1 MSDIYFVPE
10 STAYCTVTLDNLFG
24 KEVEKLNFSCNKIMK
39 NWLHKYD
46 GCYISPYKPK
56 LRQVRNLPIPEGET
70 LISEYKKLLEKWY
83 LMYPE
88 EAKKEESS
96 KKSWEFQHDHQFK
109 VVFGIAARHHIYIK
123 WCGNGNPSFGDQ
135 FDVYKNNVRIGC
147 IHCI

>member
-56 LRQVRNLPIPEGET
+56 LRQVRSFTIPEGET

-88 EAKKEESS
+88 EAKKEEN
-96 KKSWEFQHDHQFK
+96 DL
-109 VVFGIAARHHIYIK
+109 
-123 WCGNGNPSFGDQ
+123 
-135 FDVYKNNVRIGC
+135 
-147 IHCI
+147 

>member
-56 LRQVRNLPIPEGET
+56 LRQVRNLPIPEGASI
-70 LISEYKKLLEKWY
+70 ISEYKKTADYSAVNFFKSCINFSV
-83 LMYPE
+83 
-88 EAKKEESS
+88 SS
-96 KKSWEFQHDHQFK
+96 KKKTVAFF
-109 VVFGIAARHHIYIK
+109 
-123 WCGNGNPSFGDQ
+123 NL
-135 FDVYKNNVRIGC
+135 
-147 IHCI
+147 